1 MERYSTGL
9 STTGYNFPHPGRRP
23 PGTVD
28 KPAAWNTKLVPREVI
43 RNMEMPVFK
52 DYIHVIRGPWMP
64 GNAVCGNP
72 PLHVSLEGRCPRER
86 NFPESK
92 ITYGVI
98 A

>member
-1 MERYSTGL
+1 MGRYSTGL

-28 KPAAWNTKLVPREVI
+28 KPAAWDTKLVSREAI

-52 DYIHVIRGPWMP
+52 DYNRVIRGVRMS

-72 PLHVSLEGRCPRER
+72 PLSVSLDSRCPRER
-86 NFPESK
+86 NLPESK

>member
-1 MERYSTGL
+1 MEWYSTGL

-23 PGTVD
+23 PRTVD

-43 RNMEMPVFK
+43 RNMKMPVFK
-52 DYIHVIRGPWMP
+52 DYNHVIHGSQMS
-64 GNAVCGNP
+64 GTAVCGNP
-72 PLHVSLEGRCPRER
+72 LRRVSLEGRCPRER